1 MLYFPIKMIA
11 CFYMHSK
18 IYNAQNER
26 CTSYNQTDYS
36 SRLQLFVSIM
46 NKVDHKAVKINLLF
60 GFLSCSGHPTPRARP
75 LR

>member
-11 CFYMHSK
+11 RFYMHSK
-18 IYNAQNER
+18 IYKVYKLQSN
-26 CTSYNQTDYS
+26 
-36 SRLQLFVSIM
+36 RLFQPAAVICSIM

-60 GFLSCSGHPTPRARP
+60 GFLSCSGHPTPRARS